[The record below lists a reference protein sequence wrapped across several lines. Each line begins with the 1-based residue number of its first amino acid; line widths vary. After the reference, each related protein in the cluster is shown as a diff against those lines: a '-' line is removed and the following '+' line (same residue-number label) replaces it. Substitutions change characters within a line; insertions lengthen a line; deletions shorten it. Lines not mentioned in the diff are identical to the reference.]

1 MYILKITNTNVDIT
15 VQNTEANTEWGI
27 SFIAASDNSDYLT
40 QIAGYVTD
48 EELVEITEKV
58 NAIEEQ

>member
-15 VQNTEANTEWGI
+15 IQNIKANTEWGI
-27 SFIAASDNSDYLT
+27 SFIATSDNSDYLT

-48 EELVEITEKV
+48 KELVEITEKV
-58 NAIEEQ
+58 NAIEE